1 MLSNTT
7 RTRQLTV
14 DSWKLV
20 STITW
25 KHNKKL
31 WVSFLKRPQFSQSVL
46 ILLSGIPPHYV
57 LFFGKDPPSH
67 CFPWHGPFVW
77 NCKMRSVHEYMCA
90 YVYKEREGYPISFKL
105 GHVVCSYMWYIFI
118 SCNSYLSYC
127 FLSISLKKTDHGWF
141 LFQTILCNGCGK
153 NDKVWE
159 MCQSHLNLLCCQ
171 FWCLVSNFST

>member
-31 WVSFLKRPQFSQSVL
+31 WVSFLKRPQCSQSVL
-46 ILLSGIPPHYV
+46 ILLSGIPPHYI
-57 LFFGKDPPSH
+57 LFFGKDPPPSH
-67 CFPWHGPFVW
+67 CFPWHGLFVW
-77 NCKMRSVHEYMCA
+77 NCKMRSV
-90 YVYKEREGYPISFKL
+90 YPISLKL

-118 SCNSYLSYC
+118 SCIIIWVTVF
-127 FLSISLKKTDHGWF
+127 FLSAWRRLTMVDFSF
-141 LFQTILCNGCGK
+141 RLFSAMVVVKMIKCGK
-153 NDKVWE
+153 CAKVI
-159 MCQSHLNLLCCQ
+159 
-171 FWCLVSNFST
+171 

>member
-31 WVSFLKRPQFSQSVL
+31 WVSFLKRPQCSQSVL
-46 ILLSGIPPHYV
+46 ILLSGIPPHYI
-57 LFFGKDPPSH
+57 LFFGKDPPPSH
-67 CFPWHGPFVW
+67 CFPWHGLFVW
-77 NCKMRSVHEYMCA
+77 NCKMRSV
-90 YVYKEREGYPISFKL
+90 YPISLKL

-159 MCQSHLNLLCCQ
+159 MCQSHLNFLCCQ